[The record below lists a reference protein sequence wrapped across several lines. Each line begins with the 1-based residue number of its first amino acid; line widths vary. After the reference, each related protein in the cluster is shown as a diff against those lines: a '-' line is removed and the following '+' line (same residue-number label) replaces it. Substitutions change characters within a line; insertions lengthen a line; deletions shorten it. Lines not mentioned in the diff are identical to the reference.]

1 MTPGTAVAAA
11 TIELVVFD
19 HVIDR
24 VSALVACGVH
34 TFLVD
39 WEYLGKDI
47 RQLGLDT
54 EIRPGTPADLAAVSS
69 VAGAEAWCRV
79 NALGPHTPA
88 EVERAIAAGG
98 RGLLLPMVKRPAEV
112 ERFLDLVA
120 GRAATG
126 ILVETVEALAC
137 VDWLA
142 SFRLDRVYF
151 GLNDFAISRGS
162 RSIFL
167 AFVDG
172 SVARA
177 RDAFAGTCFG
187 VGGLTAPMRAP
198 RAMPAP
204 DRGDGPPAL
213 RFHLPPP
220 IVPTRNI
227 ATRSVHATVAG
238 IRSAWRD
245 CLLRDDEAIARDHP
259 QLLLDDRE
267 ELA

>member
-79 NALGPHTPA
+79 NALGPHTAA

-137 VDWLA
+137 VDRLA

-187 VGGLTAPMRAP
+187 VGGLTAADAGSPVPCRRLIEEMAR
-198 RAMPAP
+198 
-204 DRGDGPPAL
+204 L
-213 RFHLPPP
+213 RCDFTFL
-220 IVPTRNI
+220 RRSFRRDL

-245 CLLRDDEAIARDHP
+245 CLLRDDEAIARDH
-259 QLLLDDRE
+259 RSFCSIIR